1 MLSHNENGAD
11 ENVSGR
17 KDRRVACF
25 ICLAVVLL
33 CGIMALAD
41 GVLGL
46 PYIPKS
52 ALKLVLFLAFPLIC
66 GRFSKELSPIEFLRL
81 PPKGDKR
88 QRAVIIWSAAAG
100 AVLYVAILGGYLL
113 LREVVNF
120 SGITASLAEGEG
132 ITRDTFPLAAAYITL
147 CNSFV
152 EELFFRGF
160 AFLALERA
168 VGRRFAYA
176 FSAAAFSVYHA
187 AILDGWFSPLIF
199 VLMLAGLFAGGLIF
213 DFLADKSRTVYPSW
227 FLHMAANLG
236 INTIGLILF
245 GIIGG

>member
-66 GRFSKELSPIEFLRL
+66 GRFSKELSPVEFLRL

-100 AVLYVAILGGYLL
+100 AVLYVAILVGYFL
-113 LREVVNF
+113 LRGVVDF

-168 VGRRFAYA
+168 VGHRFAYA

>member
-1 MLSHNENGAD
+1 MLSHNENGAE

-25 ICLAVVLL
+25 ICLAVILL

-66 GRFSKELSPIEFLRL
+66 GRFSKELSPVEFLRL

-100 AVLYVAILGGYLL
+100 AVLYVAILVGYFL
-113 LREVVNF
+113 LRGVVDF

-199 VLMLAGLFAGGLIF
+199 VLMLAFVKTCKI
-213 DFLADKSRTVYPSW
+213 V
-227 FLHMAANLG
+227 HMY
-236 INTIGLILF
+236 
-245 GIIGG
+245 

>member
-1 MLSHNENGAD
+1 MKEEIFKQSCEAVGLLKEKNMT
-11 ENVSGR
+11 VST
-17 KDRRVACF
+17 AESCT
-25 ICLAVVLL
+25 
-33 CGIMALAD
+33 
-41 GVLGL
+41 
-46 PYIPKS
+46 
-52 ALKLVLFLAFPLIC
+52 
-66 GRFSKELSPIEFLRL
+66 
-81 PPKGDKR
+81 
-88 QRAVIIWSAAAG
+88 
-100 AVLYVAILGGYLL
+100 GG
-113 LREVVNF
+113 
-120 SGITASLAEGEG
+120 
-132 ITRDTFPLAAAYITL
+132 LAAAYITL

>member
-66 GRFSKELSPIEFLRL
+66 GRFSKELSPVEFLRL

-100 AVLYVAILGGYLL
+100 AILYVAILGGYFL
-113 LREVVNF
+113 LRGVVDF

-132 ITRDTFPLAAAYITL
+132 ITRDTFPIAAAYITL

-160 AFLALERA
+160 AFLALERTA
-168 VGRRFAYA
+168 GHRFAYV

-199 VLMLAGLFAGGLIF
+199 ILMLAGLFVGGLIF
-213 DFLADKSRTVYPSW
+213 DLLAYKSRTVYPSW

>member
-1 MLSHNENGAD
+1 MLSHNENGAE

-25 ICLAVVLL
+25 ICLAVILL

-100 AVLYVAILGGYLL
+100 AVLYVAILVGYFL
-113 LREVVNF
+113 LRGVVDF

-187 AILDGWFSPLIF
+187 AILDGGFSPRIF
-199 VLMLAGLFAGGLIF
+199 VLMLAGRFAGGLIF
-213 DFLADKSRTVYPSW
+213 DFLADKNRPVYPSW